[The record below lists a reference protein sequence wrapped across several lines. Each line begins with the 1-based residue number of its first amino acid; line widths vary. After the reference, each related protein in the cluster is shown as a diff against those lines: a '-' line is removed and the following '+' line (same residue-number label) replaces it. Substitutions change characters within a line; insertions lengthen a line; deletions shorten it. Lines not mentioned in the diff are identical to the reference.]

1 MKIIFLDIDG
11 VLNSRQYDA
20 VRGAGDGNI
29 DTSRLPLLKEL
40 IDTTG
45 AMVVLT
51 TTWRRHWDA
60 DRSFSDEIG
69 RQLEQTFASY
79 GITLL
84 DKTPEIDNDRAKEV
98 ASWLEAHNNV
108 EAFVVFDDI
117 KFGWGELD
125 HSVVKTD
132 YRIGRGLEKKH
143 VEAAI
148 KILNKAE

>member
-51 TTWRRHWDA
+51 TTGAQD
-60 DRSFSDEIG
+60 DVF
-69 RQLEQTFASY
+69 
-79 GITLL
+79 LL
-84 DKTPEIDNDRAKEV
+84 CR
-98 ASWLEAHNNV
+98 
-108 EAFVVFDDI
+108 
-117 KFGWGELD
+117 
-125 HSVVKTD
+125 
-132 YRIGRGLEKKH
+132 EK
-143 VEAAI
+143 
-148 KILNKAE
+148 